1 MTFRFLK
8 LSGPAIFVL
17 LFLLP
22 FFACKKIVDQAQQN
36 ALYDLITNGRWEL
49 TRFNDAGTDRM
60 AEYAGYQFQFYRNST
75 VSAFKTGQPEVSG
88 KWTSNLQNLIFT
100 ADFASAGLPLSR
112 FTTSWVITRSTLT
125 TVEAIS
131 TDVGKDYQI
140 TLRKL

>member
-1 MTFRFLK
+1 MTFRILK
-8 LSGPAIFVL
+8 VFVHAIFIL

-60 AEYAGYQFQFYRNST
+60 AEYEGYQFQFYRNST
-75 VSAFKTGQPEVSG
+75 VSAFKTGQPEISG

-100 ADFASAGLPLSR
+100 ADFSSAGLPLNR
-112 FTTSWVITRSTLT
+112 FTTSWIITRSTLT
-125 TVEAIS
+125 TVEAVS
-131 TDVGKDYQI
+131 SDVGKDYKI